1 MHLKPSGWE
10 IAMSTFERM
19 NGVCVGVAWR
29 FTAAILVFEC
39 FAAGAAAQNK
49 PQPSL
54 NEHWVTTWATA
65 QQLAP
70 QPPLP
75 GPAPNVPATLKNQT
89 LRMIARTSIGGRR
102 VRIQV
107 SNAMGS
113 KPLVIGNAHIAL
125 RDKAAAI
132 IPTSDRALTFGGRPT
147 MTVPPG
153 ALIVSDPVNLA
164 VPKLTDLAISLYL
177 PEDTG
182 SPSIHPIGLHTN
194 YIAEGEVTAKTSF
207 DTPTTTT
214 AYLWLSSIDV
224 LAPANAGAIVAFG
237 DSITDGFATT
247 IDKDHAWPTLLAKR
261 LGTTKSTEMLGVA
274 NLGIAG
280 NRVLRDGAGLSALAR
295 FDRDVLSLAGVRW
308 MTLLEGIND
317 ITFSALPVFSAE
329 TVTAEDLIGGYLQII
344 ERAHMH
350 GIKVAGATIMPVG
363 GVSTYRESGEAV
375 RQAVNQWIRNSRAFD
390 AVIDFDALM
399 RDPADP
405 KRLRPE
411 FDPGDH
417 VHPDDKGNERM
428 AEAIDLS
435 IFLK

>member
-1 MHLKPSGWE
+1 MRV
-10 IAMSTFERM
+10 I
-19 NGVCVGVAWR
+19 
-29 FTAAILVFEC
+29 AAILMLEC
-39 FAAGAAAQNK
+39 FVASAVAQDK
-49 PQPSL
+49 
-54 NEHWVTTWATA
+54 EHWVTTWATA
-65 QQLAP
+65 QQLVP

-75 GPAPNVPATLKNQT
+75 GPGPNVPATLKNQT
-89 LRMIARTSIGGRR
+89 VRMVVRTSIGGRR

-107 SNAMGS
+107 SNAFGS

-132 IPTSDRALTFGGRPT
+132 VPTSDRALTFGGRAT

-153 ALIVSDPVNLA
+153 ALIVSDPVDLA

-182 SPSIHPIGLHTN
+182 APSIHPISLHTN
-194 YIAEGEVTAKTSF
+194 YVAEGEVTAKTSL
-207 DTPTTTT
+207 DTSMTTT

-237 DSITDGFATT
+237 DSITDGFKTT
-247 IDKDHAWPTLLAKR
+247 IDKDQAWPTLLAKR
-261 LGTTKSTEMLGVA
+261 LAVTKSTEMLGVL

-280 NRVLRDGAGLSALAR
+280 NRVLRDGAGVSALAR
-295 FDRDVLSLAGVRW
+295 FDRDVLSRTGVRW

-317 ITFSALPVFSAE
+317 ITFSALPVFSTEA
-329 TVTAEDLIGGYLQII
+329 VTAEDLIGGYRQII

-363 GVSTYRESGEAV
+363 GVSTYHESGEAV
-375 RQAVNQWIRNSRAFD
+375 RQAVNQWIRSSGAFD

-428 AEAIDLS
+428 AQAIDLA
-435 IFLK
+435 IFVK

>member
-1 MHLKPSGWE
+1 MKVKS
-10 IAMSTFERM
+10 
-19 NGVCVGVAWR
+19 
-29 FTAAILVFEC
+29 AILVLGC
-39 FAAGAAAQNK
+39 FVASAAAQNK
-49 PQPSL
+49 ASTSQ
-54 NEHWVTTWATA
+54 EHWVTTWATA

-75 GPAPNVPATLKNQT
+75 GPGPNVPAALKNQT
-89 LRMIARTSIGGRR
+89 VRMVARTSIGGRR
-102 VRIQV
+102 VRVQI

-113 KPLVIGNAHIAL
+113 RPLVIGHAHIAL

-132 IPTSDRALTFGGRPT
+132 IPTSDRTLTFGGRPT

-153 ALIVSDPVNLA
+153 ALIVSDSVDLA
-164 VPKLTDLAISLYL
+164 VPKLTDLAISLYF

-182 SPSIHPIGLHTN
+182 TPSIHPIGLHTN
-194 YIAEGEVTAKTSF
+194 YIAEGEVTAKTSL
-207 DTPTTTT
+207 DASSTTT
-214 AYLWLSSIDV
+214 AYLWLSSVDV
-224 LAPANAGAIVAFG
+224 LAPANAGTIVAFG

-247 IDKDHAWPTLLAKR
+247 IDKDQAWPTLLAKR
-261 LGTTKSTEMLGVA
+261 LVATKSTEMLGVL
-274 NLGIAG
+274 NLGISG
-280 NRVLRDGAGLSALAR
+280 NRVLRDGAGVSALAR
-295 FDRDVLSLAGVRW
+295 FDRDVLSRAGVRW

-317 ITFSALPVFSAE
+317 ITFSALPVFSTE
-329 TVTAEDLIGGYLQII
+329 VVTPEDLIGGYRQII

-350 GIKVAGATIMPVG
+350 GIKVAGATILPVG

-375 RQAVNQWIRNSRAFD
+375 RQAVNQWIRSSGAFD

-417 VHPDDKGNERM
+417 VHPDDKGNEKM
-428 AEAIDLS
+428 AQAIDLA
-435 IFLK
+435 IFGK

>member
-1 MHLKPSGWE
+1 MRTIKRLNRKSFG
-10 IAMSTFERM
+10 A
-19 NGVCVGVAWR
+19 AWR
-29 FTAAILVFEC
+29 VAVSILSLVC
-39 FAAGAAAQNK
+39 FAASAAAQDK
-49 PQPSL
+49 RQSSS

-70 QPPLP
+70 QPRLTGP
-75 GPAPNVPATLKNQT
+75 GPNVPATLKHQT
-89 LRMIARTSIGGRR
+89 VRMVARTSIGGKR
-102 VRIQV
+102 VRIRV

-113 KPLVIGNAHIAL
+113 KPLVIGNAHIAI

-132 IPTSDRALTFGGRPT
+132 ISTSDRALTFSGRSS

-153 ALIVSDPVNLA
+153 ALIVSDPVDLS

-182 SPSIHPIGLHTN
+182 TPSIHAVGLHTS
-194 YIAEGEVTAKTSF
+194 YIAEGDVTAKTSL
-207 DTPTTTT
+207 DTSVTTT
-214 AYLWLSSIDV
+214 AYLWLSSVDV
-224 LAPANAGAIVAFG
+224 AASTNAGAIVAFG
-237 DSITDGFATT
+237 DSITDGFATS
-247 IDKDHAWPTLLAKR
+247 IDKDLAWPTLLAKR
-261 LGTTKSTEMLGVA
+261 LAAAKSTKMLSVL

-295 FDRDVLSLAGVRW
+295 FDRDVLSHAGVRW

-317 ITFSALPVFSAE
+317 ITFSALPISAAE
-329 TVTAEDLIGGYLQII
+329 AVTAEDLIGGYRQII

-350 GIKVAGATIMPVG
+350 GIKVVGATIMPVA
-363 GVSTYRESGEAV
+363 GVATYRESGEVV
-375 RQAVNQWIRNSRAFD
+375 RQAVNQWIRTGGAFD

-399 RDPADP
+399 RDPTDS

-417 VHPDDKGNERM
+417 VHPDDKGNVRM
-428 AEAIDLS
+428 ADAIDLS
-435 IFLK
+435 LFLK

>member
-1 MHLKPSGWE
+1 MRSR
-10 IAMSTFERM
+10 IAA
-19 NGVCVGVAWR
+19 V
-29 FTAAILVFEC
+29 ILLLEC
-39 FAAGAAAQNK
+39 FAAAAAAQNK
-49 PQPSL
+49 
-54 NEHWVTTWATA
+54 EHWVTTWATA

-75 GPAPNVPATLKNQT
+75 GPRPNVPATLKNQT
-89 LRMIARTSIGGRR
+89 VRMIARTSIGGRS

-107 SNAMGS
+107 SNAIGS
-113 KPLVIGNAHIAL
+113 KPLVIGKAHIAL
-125 RDKAAAI
+125 RDKGAAI
-132 IPTSDRALTFGGRPT
+132 VPMSDRALTFGGRST
-147 MTVPPG
+147 MTVPAG
-153 ALIVSDPVNLA
+153 ALIVSDPVDLV
-164 VPKLTDLAISLYL
+164 VPKLTDLAISLFL

-182 SPSIHPIGLHTN
+182 APSIHPIGLHTN
-194 YIAEGEVTAKTSF
+194 YIAEGEVTAKTSLGSSA
-207 DTPTTTT
+207 TTT

-237 DSITDGFATT
+237 DSITDGFVTT
-247 IDKDHAWPTLLAKR
+247 IDKDQAWPTLLAKR
-261 LGTTKSTEMLGVA
+261 LAETKSSEMLGVL

-280 NRVLRDGAGLSALAR
+280 NRVLRDGAGVSALAR
-295 FDRDVLSLAGVRW
+295 FDRDVLSRAGVRW

-317 ITFSALPVFSAE
+317 ITFSALPVFSTE
-329 TVTAEDLIGGYLQII
+329 VVTAEDLIGGYRQII

-350 GIKVAGATIMPVG
+350 GIKVVGATIMPVG

-375 RQAVNQWIRNSRAFD
+375 RQAVNQWIRSSGAFD
-390 AVIDFDALM
+390 AVIDFDAVM

-428 AEAIDLS
+428 AQAIDLA
-435 IFLK
+435 IFFK

>member
-1 MHLKPSGWE
+1 MMRLR
-10 IAMSTFERM
+10 IA
-19 NGVCVGVAWR
+19 
-29 FTAAILVFEC
+29 AAILVLDC
-39 FAAGAAAQNK
+39 FAAGAAAQ
-49 PQPSL
+49 ST
-54 NEHWVTTWATA
+54 EHWVTTWATA

-75 GPAPNVPATLKNQT
+75 GPGPNVPATLKNQT
-89 LRMIARTSIGGRR
+89 VRMVARSSIGGRR

-107 SNAMGS
+107 SNAFGS

-125 RDKAAAI
+125 REKDAAI
-132 IPTSDRALTFGGRPT
+132 VPTSDRALTFGGQPT

-153 ALIVSDPVNLA
+153 ALIVSDPVDLE

-182 SPSIHPIGLHTN
+182 TPSIHPIGLHTN
-194 YIAEGEVTAKTSF
+194 YIAEGEVTAKTSL
-207 DTPTTTT
+207 DSSTTTT
-214 AYLWLSSIDV
+214 AYLWLSSVDV
-224 LAPANAGAIVAFG
+224 LAPANAGAIIAFG
-237 DSITDGFATT
+237 DSITDGFKTT
-247 IDKDHAWPTLLAKR
+247 IDKDQAWPTLLAKR
-261 LGTTKSTEMLGVA
+261 LAATKSTEMLGVLNLGVL

-280 NRVLRDGAGLSALAR
+280 NRVLRDGAGVSALAR
-295 FDRDVLSLAGVRW
+295 FDRDVLSRAGVRW

-317 ITFSALPVFSAE
+317 ITFSALPVFATE
-329 TVTAEDLIGGYLQII
+329 VVTAEDLIGGYRQII

-375 RQAVNQWIRNSRAFD
+375 RQAVNQWIRSSGAFD

-399 RDPADP
+399 RDAADP

-428 AEAIDLS
+428 AQAIDRRH
-435 IFLK
+435 FFK

>member
-1 MHLKPSGWE
+1 MSSR
-10 IAMSTFERM
+10 IA
-19 NGVCVGVAWR
+19 V
-29 FTAAILVFEC
+29 AILLLQC
-39 FAAGAAAQNK
+39 FAASAAAQDK
-49 PQPSL
+49 
-54 NEHWVTTWATA
+54 EHWVTTWATA

-75 GPAPNVPATLKNQT
+75 GPGPKVPATLKNQT
-89 LRMIARTSIGGRR
+89 VRMVARTSIGGRR

-107 SNAMGS
+107 SNAFGS
-113 KPLVIGNAHIAL
+113 KPLMIGNAHIAL
-125 RDKAAAI
+125 RDKGAAI
-132 IPTSDRALTFGGRPT
+132 VPTSDRALTFGGRST

-153 ALIVSDPVNLA
+153 ALIVSDAVDLE

-182 SPSIHPIGLHTN
+182 TPSIHPIGLHTS
-194 YIAEGEVTAKTSF
+194 YIAEGEVTAKTSL
-207 DTPTTTT
+207 DASSTTT
-214 AYLWLSSIDV
+214 AYLWLSSVDV
-224 LAPANAGAIVAFG
+224 LAPANAGTIIAFG
-237 DSITDGFATT
+237 DSITDGFKTT
-247 IDKDHAWPTLLAKR
+247 LDKDQAWPTLLAKR
-261 LGTTKSTEMLGVA
+261 LAATKPTEMLGVL

-280 NRVLRDGAGLSALAR
+280 NRVLRDGAGVSALAR
-295 FDRDVLSLAGVRW
+295 FDRDVLSRSGVRW

-317 ITFSALPVFSAE
+317 ITFSALPVFAKE
-329 TVTAEDLIGGYLQII
+329 VVTAEDLIGGYRQII

-375 RQAVNQWIRNSRAFD
+375 RQAVNEWIRSSGAFD

-417 VHPDDKGNERM
+417 VHPDDKGNEKM
-428 AEAIDLS
+428 ADAIDLA
-435 IFLK
+435 IFSK

>member
-1 MHLKPSGWE
+1 M
-10 IAMSTFERM
+10 MR
-19 NGVCVGVAWR
+19 V
-29 FTAAILVFEC
+29 TAAILVLEC
-39 FAAGAAAQNK
+39 FLAGAAAQNK
-49 PQPSL
+49 PQSTL
-54 NEHWVTTWATA
+54 HERWVTTWATA

-75 GPAPNVPATLKNQT
+75 GPGPNVPATLKNQT
-89 LRMIARTSIGGRR
+89 VRMVARSSIGGRR

-107 SNAMGS
+107 SNAFGS
-113 KPLVIGNAHIAL
+113 KPLAIGNAHIAL
-125 RDKAAAI
+125 RDKGAAI
-132 IPTSDRALTFGGRPT
+132 LPTSDRALTFGGRSR

-153 ALIVSDPVNLA
+153 ALIVSDPVDLE

-182 SPSIHPIGLHTN
+182 TPSIHPIGLHTN
-194 YIAEGEVTAKTSF
+194 YIAEGEVTAKTSL
-207 DTPTTTT
+207 DLSATTT
-214 AYLWLSSIDV
+214 AYLWLSSVDV
-224 LAPANAGAIVAFG
+224 LASENAGAIVAFG
-237 DSITDGFATT
+237 DSITDGFKTT
-247 IDKDHAWPTLLAKR
+247 IDKDQAWPALLAKR
-261 LGTTKSTEMLGVA
+261 LAASNSTEMLSVL

-280 NRVLRDGAGLSALAR
+280 NRVLRDGAGVSALAR
-295 FDRDVLSLAGVRW
+295 FDRDVLSRTGVRW

-317 ITFSALPVFSAE
+317 ITFSALPVLSTE
-329 TVTAEDLIGGYLQII
+329 VVTAEDLIGGYRQII

-375 RQAVNQWIRNSRAFD
+375 RQAVNQWIRSSGAFD

-428 AEAIDLS
+428 AQAIDLA
-435 IFLK
+435 IFVK

>member
-1 MHLKPSGWE
+1 M
-10 IAMSTFERM
+10 ITFERM
-19 NGVCVGVAWR
+19 NGIRIGVAWR
-29 FTAAILVFEC
+29 FAAAILVLGC
-39 FAAGAAAQNK
+39 FVAGAAAQNE
-49 PQPSL
+49 PQSTL

-65 QQLAP
+65 QQLVP

-75 GPAPNVPATLKNQT
+75 GPGPHVPATLKNQT
-89 LRMIARTSIGGRR
+89 VRMVARTSIGGRR
-102 VRIQV
+102 VRIEV
-107 SNAMGS
+107 SNAIGS

-132 IPTSDRALTFGGRPT
+132 IPKSDRALTFGGRPT

-153 ALIVSDPVNLA
+153 ALIVSDPVDLA

-182 SPSIHPIGLHTN
+182 TPSIHPIGLHTN
-194 YIAEGEVTAKTSF
+194 YIAEGEVTAKTSL

-214 AYLWLSSIDV
+214 TYLWLSSVDV
-224 LAPANAGAIVAFG
+224 LAPANAGVIVAFG

-247 IDKDHAWPTLLAKR
+247 IDKDQAWPTLLARR
-261 LGTTKSTEMLGVA
+261 LATTKSTEMLGVL

-280 NRVLRDGAGLSALAR
+280 NRVLRDGAGLSAVAR
-295 FDRDVLSLAGVRW
+295 FDRDVLSRSGVRW

-317 ITFSALPVFSAE
+317 ITFSALPIFSSEA
-329 TVTAEDLIGGYLQII
+329 VIAEDLIGGYRQII

-350 GIKVAGATIMPVG
+350 GIKVAGATIMPVE

-375 RQAVNQWIRNSRAFD
+375 RQAVNQWIRTSRAFD

>member
-1 MHLKPSGWE
+1 VMRLR
-10 IAMSTFERM
+10 IA
-19 NGVCVGVAWR
+19 
-29 FTAAILVFEC
+29 AAILVLEC
-39 FAAGAAAQNK
+39 FVASAVAQNK
-49 PQPSL
+49 
-54 NEHWVTTWATA
+54 EHWVTTWATA

-75 GPAPNVPATLKNQT
+75 GPGPNVPATLKNQT
-89 LRMIARTSIGGRR
+89 VRMVARSSVGGRR

-107 SNAMGS
+107 SNAFGS
-113 KPLVIGNAHIAL
+113 KPLVISNTHIAL
-125 RDKAAAI
+125 RDKGAAI
-132 IPTSDRALTFGGRPT
+132 VRMSDRALAFGGRPT

-153 ALIVSDPVNLA
+153 ALIVSDPVDLA

-182 SPSIHPIGLHTN
+182 TPSIHPIGLHTN
-194 YIAEGEVTAKTSF
+194 YIADGEGTAKTSL
-207 DTPTTTT
+207 DTSMTTT

-237 DSITDGFATT
+237 DSITDGFSTT
-247 IDKDHAWPTLLAKR
+247 IDKDQAWPALLAKR
-261 LGTTKSTEMLGVA
+261 FAAAKSTEMLGVL

-280 NRVLRDGAGLSALAR
+280 NRVLRDGAGVSALAR
-295 FDRDVLSLAGVRW
+295 FDRDVLSRTGVRW

-317 ITFSALPVFSAE
+317 ITFSALPVFSTE
-329 TVTAEDLIGGYLQII
+329 VVTAEDLIGGYRQII

-375 RQAVNQWIRNSRAFD
+375 RQAVNQWIRGSGAFD

-428 AEAIDLS
+428 AQAIDLA
-435 IFLK
+435 IFVK

>member
-1 MHLKPSGWE
+1 MR
-10 IAMSTFERM
+10 I
-19 NGVCVGVAWR
+19 
-29 FTAAILVFEC
+29 TAAILMLEC
-39 FAAGAAAQNK
+39 FAAIAAAQNT
-49 PQPSL
+49 
-54 NEHWVTTWATA
+54 EHWVTTWATA
-65 QQLAP
+65 QQLVP

-75 GPAPNVPATLKNQT
+75 EPGSKVPATLKNQT
-89 LRMIARTSIGGRR
+89 VRMVARTSLGGRR

-107 SNAMGS
+107 SNAVGS

-132 IPTSDRALTFGGRPT
+132 VPMSDRALTFGGRST
-147 MTVPPG
+147 ITVPPG
-153 ALIVSDPVNLA
+153 ALIVSDPADLA

-177 PEDTG
+177 PQDTG
-182 SPSIHPIGLHTN
+182 TPSIHPIGLHTN
-194 YIAEGEVTAKTSF
+194 YVVEGNVTGKTSL
-207 DTPTTTT
+207 DASATTT
-214 AYLWLSSIDV
+214 AYLWLSSVDV
-224 LAPANAGAIVAFG
+224 LAPANTGAIVAFG
-237 DSITDGFATT
+237 DSITDGFKTT
-247 IDKDHAWPTLLAKR
+247 IDKDQAWPTLLAKR
-261 LGTTKSTEMLGVA
+261 LAATKSTEMLGVL

-280 NRVLRDGAGLSALAR
+280 NRVLRDGAGVSALAR
-295 FDRDVLSLAGVRW
+295 FDRDVLSRAGVRW

-317 ITFSALPVFSAE
+317 ITFSALPVFSTE
-329 TVTAEDLIGGYLQII
+329 VVTAEDLIGGYRQLI

-375 RQAVNQWIRNSRAFD
+375 RQAVNQWIRSSGAFD

-399 RDPADP
+399 RDPEDS

-428 AEAIDLS
+428 AQAIDLA
-435 IFLK
+435 IFVK

>member
-1 MHLKPSGWE
+1 MRV
-10 IAMSTFERM
+10 I
-19 NGVCVGVAWR
+19 
-29 FTAAILVFEC
+29 AAILVLVC
-39 FAAGAAAQNK
+39 FVAGAAAQNTA
-49 PQPSL
+49 QSTQ
-54 NEHWVTTWATA
+54 EHWVTTWATA
-65 QQLAP
+65 QQLVP

-75 GPAPNVPATLKNQT
+75 GSGPNVPVTLKNQT
-89 LRMIARTSIGGRR
+89 VRMVARSSIGGRR

-107 SNAMGS
+107 SNAFGS
-113 KPLVIGNAHIAL
+113 KPLVIANAHIAL

-132 IPTSDRALTFGGRPT
+132 VPMSDRALTFGGRSA

-153 ALIVSDPVNLA
+153 ALIVSDPADLT

-177 PEDTG
+177 PKDTG
-182 SPSIHPIGLHTN
+182 TPSIHPIGLHTN
-194 YIAEGEVTAKTSF
+194 YIAEGDVTGKTSV
-207 DTPTTTT
+207 DNSATTT
-214 AYLWLSSIDV
+214 AYLWLSSVDV
-224 LAPANAGAIVAFG
+224 LAPEDAGAIVAFG
-237 DSITDGFATT
+237 DSITDGFATS
-247 IDKDHAWPTLLAKR
+247 IDKDQAWPTLLAKR
-261 LGTTKSTEMLGVA
+261 LAATKSTEMLGVL

-280 NRVLRDGAGLSALAR
+280 NRVLRDGAGVSALAR
-295 FDRDVLSLAGVRW
+295 FDRDVLSRAGVRW

-317 ITFSALPVFSAE
+317 ITFSALPVFSTE
-329 TVTAEDLIGGYLQII
+329 VVTAEDLIGGYRQII

-375 RQAVNQWIRNSRAFD
+375 RQAVNQWIRSSGAFD

-405 KRLRPE
+405 KRIRPE

-428 AEAIDLS
+428 AEAIDLA
-435 IFLK
+435 IFVK

>member
-1 MHLKPSGWE
+1 MMRV
-10 IAMSTFERM
+10 IT
-19 NGVCVGVAWR
+19 
-29 FTAAILVFEC
+29 AILMLEC
-39 FAAGAAAQNK
+39 CVASAAAQNK
-49 PQPSL
+49 
-54 NEHWVTTWATA
+54 EHWVTTWATA
-65 QQLAP
+65 QQLVP

-75 GPAPNVPATLKNQT
+75 GPGPNVPATLKNQT
-89 LRMIARTSIGGRR
+89 VRMVARTSLGGRR

-107 SNAMGS
+107 SNAFGS

-125 RDKAAAI
+125 REKGAAI
-132 IPTSDRALTFGGRPT
+132 VPTSDRALSFGGRPT

-153 ALIVSDPVNLA
+153 ALIVSDPVDLA

-177 PEDTG
+177 PQDTG
-182 SPSIHPIGLHTN
+182 TPSIHPIGLHTN
-194 YIAEGEVTAKTSF
+194 HIAEGDVTAKTSL
-207 DTPTTTT
+207 DNSATTT

-224 LAPANAGAIVAFG
+224 LAPANAGAIIAFG
-237 DSITDGFATT
+237 DSITDGFKTT
-247 IDKDHAWPTLLAKR
+247 IDKDQAWPTLLAKR
-261 LGTTKSTEMLGVA
+261 LGATESAEMLGVL

-280 NRVLRDGAGLSALAR
+280 NRVLRDGAGVSALAR
-295 FDRDVLSLAGVRW
+295 FDRDVLGRSGVRW

-317 ITFSALPVFSAE
+317 ITFSALPVFSKDV
-329 TVTAEDLIGGYLQII
+329 VTAEDLIGGYRQII

-363 GVSTYRESGEAV
+363 GVATYRESGEAV
-375 RQAVNQWIRNSRAFD
+375 RQAVNQWIRSSGAFD

-399 RDPADP
+399 RDPADS

-428 AEAIDLS
+428 AQAIDLA
-435 IFLK
+435 IFVK

>member
-1 MHLKPSGWE
+1 MMRLR
-10 IAMSTFERM
+10 IA
-19 NGVCVGVAWR
+19 
-29 FTAAILVFEC
+29 AAILVLEC
-39 FAAGAAAQNK
+39 FVASAVAQNK
-49 PQPSL
+49 
-54 NEHWVTTWATA
+54 EHWVTTWATA

-75 GPAPNVPATLKNQT
+75 GPGPNVPATLKNQT
-89 LRMIARTSIGGRR
+89 VRMVARSSVGGRR

-107 SNAMGS
+107 SNAFGS
-113 KPLVIGNAHIAL
+113 KPLVISNAHIAL
-125 RDKAAAI
+125 RDKGAAI
-132 IPTSDRALTFGGRPT
+132 VRMSDRALTFGGRPT

-153 ALIVSDPVNLA
+153 ALIVSDPVDLA

-182 SPSIHPIGLHTN
+182 TPSIHPIGLHTN
-194 YIAEGEVTAKTSF
+194 YIADGEGTAKTSL
-207 DTPTTTT
+207 DTSMTTT

-237 DSITDGFATT
+237 DSITDGFSTT
-247 IDKDHAWPTLLAKR
+247 IDKDQAWPALLAKR
-261 LGTTKSTEMLGVA
+261 FAAAKSTEMLGVL

-280 NRVLRDGAGLSALAR
+280 NRVLRDGAGVSALAR
-295 FDRDVLSLAGVRW
+295 FDRDVLSRTGVRW

-317 ITFSALPVFSAE
+317 ITFSALPVFSTE
-329 TVTAEDLIGGYLQII
+329 VVTAEDLIGGYRQII

-375 RQAVNQWIRNSRAFD
+375 RQAVNQWIRGSGAFD

-428 AEAIDLS
+428 AQAIDLA
-435 IFLK
+435 IFVK

>member
-1 MHLKPSGWE
+1 MRLR
-10 IAMSTFERM
+10 IA
-19 NGVCVGVAWR
+19 
-29 FTAAILVFEC
+29 AAILVLEC
-39 FAAGAAAQNK
+39 FVTGAAAQNK
-49 PQPSL
+49 
-54 NEHWVTTWATA
+54 EHWVTTWATA

-70 QPPLP
+70 QPTLP
-75 GPAPNVPATLKNQT
+75 GPGPNVPATLKNQT
-89 LRMIARTSIGGRR
+89 VRMVARTSIGGRR
-102 VRIQV
+102 VRIQI

-125 RDKAAAI
+125 RDKAATI
-132 IPTSDRALTFGGRPT
+132 VPTSDRALTFGGRST

-153 ALIVSDPVNLA
+153 ALIVSDPVDLA

-177 PEDTG
+177 PQDTG
-182 SPSIHPIGLHTN
+182 TPSIHPIGLHTN
-194 YIAEGEVTAKTSF
+194 YIAEGEATGKTSL
-207 DTPTTTT
+207 DTSTTTT
-214 AYLWLSSIDV
+214 AYLWLSSVDV
-224 LAPANAGAIVAFG
+224 LAPANAGAIIAFG
-237 DSITDGFATT
+237 DSITDGFKTT
-247 IDKDHAWPTLLAKR
+247 IDKDQAWPTLLAGR
-261 LGTTKSTEMLGVA
+261 FAAAGSTEMLAVL

-280 NRVLRDGAGLSALAR
+280 NRVLRDGAGVSALAR
-295 FDRDVLSLAGVRW
+295 FDRDVLSRAGVRW

-317 ITFSALPVFSAE
+317 ITFSALPAFSTE
-329 TVTAEDLIGGYLQII
+329 VVTAEDLIGGYRQII

-375 RQAVNQWIRNSRAFD
+375 RQAVNQWIRSSGAFD

-417 VHPDDKGNERM
+417 VHPDDKGNARM
-428 AEAIDLS
+428 ADAIELA
-435 IFLK
+435 IFVK

>member
-1 MHLKPSGWE
+1 MRLR
-10 IAMSTFERM
+10 IA
-19 NGVCVGVAWR
+19 
-29 FTAAILVFEC
+29 AAILVLEC
-39 FAAGAAAQNK
+39 FVAGAAAQNK
-49 PQPSL
+49 
-54 NEHWVTTWATA
+54 EHWVTTWATA

-70 QPPLP
+70 QPTLP
-75 GPAPNVPATLKNQT
+75 GPGPNVPATLKNQT
-89 LRMIARTSIGGRR
+89 VRMVARTSIGGRR
-102 VRIQV
+102 VRIQI

-125 RDKAAAI
+125 RDKAATI
-132 IPTSDRALTFGGRPT
+132 VPTSDRALTFGGRST

-153 ALIVSDPVNLA
+153 ALIVSDPVDLA

-177 PEDTG
+177 PQDTG
-182 SPSIHPIGLHTN
+182 TPSIHPIGLHTN
-194 YIAEGEVTAKTSF
+194 YIAEGEATGKTSL
-207 DTPTTTT
+207 DTSTTTT
-214 AYLWLSSIDV
+214 AYLWLSSVDV
-224 LAPANAGAIVAFG
+224 LAPANAGAIIAFG
-237 DSITDGFATT
+237 DSITDGFKTT
-247 IDKDHAWPTLLAKR
+247 IDKDQAWPTLLAGR
-261 LGTTKSTEMLGVA
+261 FAAAGSTEMLAVL

-280 NRVLRDGAGLSALAR
+280 NRVLRDGAGVSALAR
-295 FDRDVLSLAGVRW
+295 FDRDVLSRAGVRW

-317 ITFSALPVFSAE
+317 ITFSALPAFSTE
-329 TVTAEDLIGGYLQII
+329 VVTAEDLIGGYRQII

-375 RQAVNQWIRNSRAFD
+375 RQAVNQWIRSSGAFD

-417 VHPDDKGNERM
+417 VHPDDKGNARM
-428 AEAIDLS
+428 ADAIELA
-435 IFLK
+435 IFVK

>member
-1 MHLKPSGWE
+1 MIVK
-10 IAMSTFERM
+10 ER
-19 NGVCVGVAWR
+19 NGLRVGVAWR
-29 FTAAILVFEC
+29 LTAAIMALEC
-39 FAAGAAAQNK
+39 LIVGAAAQNK
-49 PQPSL
+49 PQSAL
-54 NEHWVTTWATA
+54 KEHWVTTWATA

-75 GPAPNVPATLKNQT
+75 GPGPNVPAALKDQT
-89 LRMIARTSIGGRR
+89 VRMIARTSIGGRR
-102 VRIQV
+102 VRIQI
-107 SNAMGS
+107 SNAIGS
-113 KPLVIGNAHIAL
+113 RPLEIGSAHIAV

-132 IPTSDRALTFGGRPT
+132 TPTSDRTLVFGGRAGI
-147 MTVPPG
+147 TVPPG
-153 ALIVSDPVNLA
+153 ALIVSDPVDLA
-164 VPKLTDLAISLYL
+164 VPKLTDLSISVYL
-177 PEDTG
+177 PQDTG
-182 SPSIHPIGLHTN
+182 TPSVHPIGLHTN
-194 YIAEGEVTAKTSF
+194 YIAPGDVTAQTSI
-207 DTPTTTT
+207 DAAATTT
-214 AYLWLSSIDV
+214 AYLWLSSIQV
-224 LAPANAGAIVAFG
+224 LAPASAGAIVAFG

-247 IDKDHAWPTLLAKR
+247 IDKDQAWPALLAKR
-261 LGTTKSTEMLGVA
+261 LAATRSTGMLGVL

-295 FDRDVLSLAGVRW
+295 FDRDVLSLPGVRW

-317 ITFSALPVFSAE
+317 ITFSALPIFSTEA
-329 TVTAEDLIGGYLQII
+329 VTAEDLIGGYRQII
-344 ERAHMH
+344 ERAHLH

-363 GVSTYRESGEAV
+363 GVSTYRDSGEAV
-375 RQAVNQWIRNSRAFD
+375 RQAVNQWIRTSGAFD

-435 IFLK
+435 VFLK

>member
-1 MHLKPSGWE
+1 VMRLR
-10 IAMSTFERM
+10 IA
-19 NGVCVGVAWR
+19 
-29 FTAAILVFEC
+29 AAILVLEC
-39 FAAGAAAQNK
+39 FVASAVAQNK
-49 PQPSL
+49 
-54 NEHWVTTWATA
+54 EHWVTTWATA

-75 GPAPNVPATLKNQT
+75 GPGPNVPATLKNQT
-89 LRMIARTSIGGRR
+89 VRMVARSSVGGRR

-107 SNAMGS
+107 SNAFGS
-113 KPLVIGNAHIAL
+113 KPLVISNTHIAL
-125 RDKAAAI
+125 RDKGAAI
-132 IPTSDRALTFGGRPT
+132 VRMSDRALTFGGRPT
-147 MTVPPG
+147 MTVTPG
-153 ALIVSDPVNLA
+153 ALIVSDPVDLA

-182 SPSIHPIGLHTN
+182 TPSIHPIGLHTN
-194 YIAEGEVTAKTSF
+194 YIADGEGTAKTSL
-207 DTPTTTT
+207 DTSMTTT

-237 DSITDGFATT
+237 DSITDGFSTT
-247 IDKDHAWPTLLAKR
+247 IDKDQAWPALLAKR
-261 LGTTKSTEMLGVA
+261 FAAAKSTEMLGVL

-280 NRVLRDGAGLSALAR
+280 NRVLRDGAGVSALAR
-295 FDRDVLSLAGVRW
+295 FDRDVLSRTGVRW

-317 ITFSALPVFSAE
+317 ITFSALPVFSTE
-329 TVTAEDLIGGYLQII
+329 VVTAEDLIGGYRQII

-375 RQAVNQWIRNSRAFD
+375 RQAVNQWIRGSGAFD

-428 AEAIDLS
+428 AQAIDLA
-435 IFLK
+435 IFVK

>member
-1 MHLKPSGWE
+1 MR
-10 IAMSTFERM
+10 I
-19 NGVCVGVAWR
+19 
-29 FTAAILVFEC
+29 TAAILMLEC
-39 FAAGAAAQNK
+39 FAAIAAAQNT
-49 PQPSL
+49 
-54 NEHWVTTWATA
+54 EHWVTTWATA
-65 QQLAP
+65 QQLVP

-75 GPAPNVPATLKNQT
+75 EPGPKVPATLKNQT
-89 LRMIARTSIGGRR
+89 VRMVARTSLGGRR

-107 SNAMGS
+107 SNAVGS

-132 IPTSDRALTFGGRPT
+132 VPKSDRALTFGGRST
-147 MTVPPG
+147 ITVPPG
-153 ALIVSDPVNLA
+153 ALIVSDPADLA

-177 PEDTG
+177 PQDTG
-182 SPSIHPIGLHTN
+182 TPSIHPIGLHTN
-194 YIAEGEVTAKTSF
+194 YVVEGNVTGKTSL
-207 DTPTTTT
+207 DASATTT
-214 AYLWLSSIDV
+214 AYLWLSSVDV
-224 LAPANAGAIVAFG
+224 LAPANTGAIVAFG
-237 DSITDGFATT
+237 DSITDGFKTT
-247 IDKDHAWPTLLAKR
+247 IDRDQAWPTLLAKR
-261 LGTTKSTEMLGVA
+261 LAATKSTEMLGVL

-280 NRVLRDGAGLSALAR
+280 NRVLRDGAGVSALAR
-295 FDRDVLSLAGVRW
+295 FDRDVLSRAGVRW

-317 ITFSALPVFSAE
+317 ITFSALPVFSTE
-329 TVTAEDLIGGYLQII
+329 VVTAEDLIGGYRQLI

-375 RQAVNQWIRNSRAFD
+375 RQAVNQWIRSSGAFD

-399 RDPADP
+399 RDPEDS

-428 AEAIDLS
+428 AQAIDLA
-435 IFLK
+435 IFVK